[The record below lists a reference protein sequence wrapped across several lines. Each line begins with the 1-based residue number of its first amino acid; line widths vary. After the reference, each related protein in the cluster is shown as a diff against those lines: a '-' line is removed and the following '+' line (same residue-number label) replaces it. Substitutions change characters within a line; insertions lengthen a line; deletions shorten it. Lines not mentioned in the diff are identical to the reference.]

1 VETLWQADLD
11 AFVASYTVAAVAAG
25 VARDITVPVEVQR
38 VNVDAGSVPFDGLA
52 EDLHAAALDQVVL
65 PSGLP
70 LSGYPSGRT
79 PGDVDREAGRGYLA
93 RISQ

>member
-1 VETLWQADLD
+1 MADLG

-25 VARDITVPVEVQR
+25 VARGLTVPVEVQR
-38 VNVDAGSVPFDGLA
+38 VNVDAGPVPFDGLA

>member
-1 VETLWQADLD
+1 METLWQADLD

-25 VARDITVPVEVQR
+25 VARGITVPVEVRR
-38 VNVDAGSVPFDGLA
+38 VNVDAWSVPFDGLA